1 MLDKIRKINIK
12 KAGVC
17 SVIIGIINIIVN
29 VLVITKAMSYTWI
42 NGGRSVSFEAAR
54 QTSLSNIYIMLINI
68 VIVLIASRIIP
79 IKINKFWS
87 IVLTVFL
94 LVTLPFGLVDI
105 ILQFLGTIFEK
116 CIMSIVAIIG
126 FLADTRIAVEKRW

>member
-17 SVIIGIINIIVN
+17 SVIIGILNIIVN
-29 VLVITKAMSYTWI
+29 VLVITKAMPYTWI
-42 NGGRSVSFEAAR
+42 NGGRSVSFDAAR

-126 FLADTRIAVEKRW
+126 FLTDIRIAVEKRW